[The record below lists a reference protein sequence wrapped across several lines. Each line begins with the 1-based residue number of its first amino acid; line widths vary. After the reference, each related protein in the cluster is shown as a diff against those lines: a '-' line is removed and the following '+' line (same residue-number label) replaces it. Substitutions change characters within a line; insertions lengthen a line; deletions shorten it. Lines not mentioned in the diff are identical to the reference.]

1 MNRHAILIRH
11 GDDPPDDRVSTWFTL
26 QGVEVRYRKPFAGE
40 LLGEP
45 EAGLVGTV
53 LYGGK
58 YAVFET
64 EAHPFL
70 LEEDRWINACIAAQ
84 VPLLGICQGAQ
95 QLARHLGAYAGP
107 PELEQHEF
115 GYYQVSPTADGRD
128 FLPEPLH
135 FCQAHWHTF
144 DIPDGAVCLASSKA
158 FPNQAFRYGE
168 HVYGLQFHAEQT
180 IEGFRRWQQ
189 ASWAAWG
196 KPGAQTKQQQDA
208 LMMQHDAAQAD
219 WFYSFMDKFDR

>member
-26 QGVEVRYRKPFAGE
+26 QGVEVRYRKPFA
-40 LLGEP
+40 

-58 YAVFET
+58 FAVFET

-70 LEEDRWINACIAAQ
+70 LEEDRWIKACIAAQ

-95 QLARHLGAYAGP
+95 QLARHLDAYAGP

-115 GYYQVSPTADGRD
+115 GYYQVSPTTDGRD

-144 DIPDGAVCLASSKA
+144 DIPNGAVCLAGSEA

-196 KPGAQTKQQQDA
+196 KLGAQTKQQQDA
-208 LMMQHDAAQAD
+208 LMIKHDAAQAD
-219 WFYSFMDKFDR
+219 WFYSFMDKLFK